1 MMRLLLWVL
10 VGFAAIIE
18 AQVTS
23 PSSGTVWVNG
33 DNAIITWD
41 SISGTE
47 FTLVLTR
54 SGTVYHHTITST
66 APNTGSFSWEVVI
79 PSTDG
84 WPTSTSSDMVYE
96 IDFYVNGGW
105 NNGGTLVAS
114 SQEFAIQYTGSSDPP
129 PVPVT
134 SVDPPPVVVT
144 TIINPPPAD
153 PTTITVINPPAN
165 GGFITTIQTE
175 VIVGVT
181 TLTTVI
187 TAVYQV
193 GTPNPTNTVIVTTT
207 LPPPVITVTITN
219 TQQLSST
226 ITDPTATA
234 ITDSTASTISDP
246 TASTTFVTTYIGAT
260 TIGSTVTPTTNP
272 ASEPLYNSA
281 ATKVADTTW
290 LSVVAMLSFVVIV
303 FI

>member
-1 MMRLLLWVL
+1 MMRLLLWIL

-18 AQVTS
+18 AQITS

-33 DNAIITWD
+33 ANAIITWD

-47 FTLVLTR
+47 FTIVLTR

-66 APNTGSFSWEVVI
+66 APNTGSFSWIVDI

-114 SQEFAIQYTGSSDPP
+114 SQEFAIQYSGGSDPP
-129 PVPVT
+129 PV
-134 SVDPPPVVVT
+134 DPPVIVT

-153 PTTITVINPPAN
+153 PTTITIFSPAAN
-165 GGFITTIQTE
+165 GAFVTTVQTE

-181 TLTTVI
+181 TMTTVI

-193 GTPNPTNTVIVTTT
+193 ATQNPTNALIVTTT

-219 TQQLSST
+219 TQQLSPNAMQ
-226 ITDPTATA
+226 PT
-234 ITDSTASTISDP
+234 

-260 TIGSTVTPTTNP
+260 TIGTTATPTTSLAP
-272 ASEPLYNSA
+272 QPLYNSA
-281 ATKVADTTW
+281 AAKVLDTMW
-290 LSVVAMLSFVVIV
+290 LSLVAMLSCVVIV
-303 FI
+303 FM

>member
-1 MMRLLLWVL
+1 M
-10 VGFAAIIE
+10 GFAAIIE
-18 AQVTS
+18 AQITS

-47 FTLVLTR
+47 FTIVLTR
-54 SGTVYHHTITST
+54 TGTVYHHTITST

-84 WPTSTSSDMVYE
+84 WPTSTSSNMVYE

-129 PVPVT
+129 PVTVT
-134 SVDPPPVVVT
+134 SVDPPPVVT

-153 PTTITVINPPAN
+153 PTTITVFNPAAN

-175 VIVGVT
+175 VIVGIT
-181 TLTTVI
+181 TFTTVT

-219 TQQLSST
+219 TQQLSSI
-226 ITDPTATA
+226 ITDPTAST
-234 ITDSTASTISDP
+234 ITDS

-272 ASEPLYNSA
+272 AAEPLYNSA
-281 ATKVADTTW
+281 AAKVTVTTW
-290 LSVVAMLSFVVIV
+290 LSVVAMLGFVVIV
-303 FI
+303 YF

>member
-1 MMRLLLWVL
+1 MMKLLLWIL
-10 VGFAAIIE
+10 VAFAAIIE

-33 DNAIITWD
+33 NNAIITWD
-41 SISGTE
+41 SIAGTE
-47 FTLVLTR
+47 FTIVLTR
-54 SGTVYHHTITST
+54 SGTIYHHTITST
-66 APNTGSFSWEVVI
+66 APNTGSFSWIVDI

-114 SQEFAIQYTGSSDPP
+114 SQEFAIQYSGGSDPP
-129 PVPVT
+129 PV
-134 SVDPPPVVVT
+134 DPPVIVT

-153 PTTITVINPPAN
+153 PTTITIFSPAAN
-165 GGFITTIQTE
+165 GAFVTTVQTE

-181 TLTTVI
+181 TMTTVI

-193 GTPNPTNTVIVTTT
+193 ATQNPTNALIVTTT

-219 TQQLSST
+219 TQQLSPNAT
-226 ITDPTATA
+226 QPT
-234 ITDSTASTISDP
+234 

-260 TIGSTVTPTTNP
+260 TIGTTATPTTSLAP
-272 ASEPLYNSA
+272 QPLYNSA
-281 ATKVADTTW
+281 AAKVLDTMW
-290 LSVVAMLSFVVIV
+290 LSLVAMLSCVVIV
-303 FI
+303 FM

>member
-1 MMRLLLWVL
+1 MMRLLLWIL

-18 AQVTS
+18 AQITS

-33 DNAIITWD
+33 NNAIITWG

-47 FTLVLTR
+47 FSIVLTR
-54 SGTVYHHTITST
+54 MGTVYHHTITST
-66 APNTGSFSWEVVI
+66 APNTGSFSWVVDI

-114 SQEFAIQYTGSSDPP
+114 SQEFAIQYTGSSDPA
-129 PVPVT
+129 PVTVT
-134 SVDPPPVVVT
+134 SVDPPPVFVT

-153 PTTITVINPPAN
+153 PTTITVFSPAAN

-175 VIVGVT
+175 VIVGIT

-219 TQQLSST
+219 TQQLSPT
-226 ITDPTATA
+226 TTDPTTNP
-234 ITDSTASTISDP
+234 TTDP
-246 TASTTFVTTYIGAT
+246 TTSTTFVTTYIGAT

-272 ASEPLYNSA
+272 AAEPLYNSA
-281 ATKVADTTW
+281 AAKVAHTMW